1 MLSHWATG
9 FQFSPALATKTK
21 CCRYY
26 REEVGHGGSDALQN
40 VYKYLLDQHA
50 YKYLLDQQ
58 CLERSAPK
66 EPLVCR
72 IMTEYNYEPVQNNKH
87 TN

>member
-1 MLSHWATG
+1 MLGHWATG
-9 FQFSPALATKTK
+9 LQFFPTLATKTK
-21 CCRYY
+21 WPRYY

-40 VYKYLLDQHA
+40 A

-87 TN
+87 TD